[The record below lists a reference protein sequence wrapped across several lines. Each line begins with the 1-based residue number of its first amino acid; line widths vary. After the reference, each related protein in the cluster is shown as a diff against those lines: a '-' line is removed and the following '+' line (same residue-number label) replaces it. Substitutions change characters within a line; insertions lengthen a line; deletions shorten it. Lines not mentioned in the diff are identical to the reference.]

1 MRYVLDRDVAL
12 RSWERIPWACYRWG
26 DPIPRRLERDAFELL
41 ALCDGEHDLEPSPLL
56 GKLVSANMAHPA
68 APGETWDAWSAP
80 CSYGNRLFHS
90 LNWAVT
96 GRCNYRCRHCFMA
109 DGSGPMLGQFSWE
122 ECVSLLDECER
133 CGIQTVTLTGREPM
147 LHPDFMDIVRECAR
161 RRICVGEINTNG
173 SLLTPAMLDELRR
186 LGMDPEIKV
195 SFDGVGH
202 HDWLRG
208 VAGAEGDALDA
219 MRLAHGRGFRVR
231 AQTNVHRGNLD
242 AMPATVELLDAM
254 GVEEVRV
261 IRTTETPRW
270 RENAGKA
277 SLGVV
282 EYYDAMLDLMALCV
296 ERDFDIAVD
305 LPREGEPGAV
315 PGIVAALG
323 AYA

>member
-90 LNWAVT
+90 LDWAVT

-133 CGIQTVTLTGREPM
+133 CGIQTVTLTGGEPM

-161 RRICVGEINTNG
+161 RRRRRARGCPRHRRRAGRLCISPAAAYSRDGALSSKRSPEVARTRSRMR
-173 SLLTPAMLDELRR
+173 SLRP
-186 LGMDPEIKV
+186 
-195 SFDGVGH
+195 
-202 HDWLRG
+202 
-208 VAGAEGDALDA
+208 
-219 MRLAHGRGFRVR
+219 
-231 AQTNVHRGNLD
+231 
-242 AMPATVELLDAM
+242 
-254 GVEEVRV
+254 
-261 IRTTETPRW
+261 
-270 RENAGKA
+270 
-277 SLGVV
+277 
-282 EYYDAMLDLMALCV
+282 
-296 ERDFDIAVD
+296 
-305 LPREGEPGAV
+305 
-315 PGIVAALG
+315 
-323 AYA
+323 

>member
-133 CGIQTVTLTGREPM
+133 CGIQTVTLTGGEPM
-147 LHPDFMDIVRECAR
+147 LHPDFTDIVRECAR

-195 SFDGVGH
+195 SASTGWATMTGC
-202 HDWLRG
+202 
-208 VAGAEGDALDA
+208 AGSP
-219 MRLAHGRGFRVR
+219 VR
-231 AQTNVHRGNLD
+231 R
-242 AMPATVELLDAM
+242 ATPS
-254 GVEEVRV
+254 
-261 IRTTETPRW
+261 TPC
-270 RENAGKA
+270 A
-277 SLGVV
+277 SLTGGVSGSG
-282 EYYDAMLDLMALCV
+282 
-296 ERDFDIAVD
+296 RRPTSIAATSTPC
-305 LPREGEPGAV
+305 PRPSSSSTRWASRRC
-315 PGIVAALG
+315 A
-323 AYA
+323 